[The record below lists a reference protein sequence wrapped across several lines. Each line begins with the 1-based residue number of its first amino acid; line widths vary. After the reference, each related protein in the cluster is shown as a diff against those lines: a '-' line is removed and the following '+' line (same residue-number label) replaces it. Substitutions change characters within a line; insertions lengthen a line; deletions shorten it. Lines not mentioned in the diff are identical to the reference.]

1 MLDMFITGCI
11 WGLGFSVGAATG
23 YAVLFVLGMTLLAI
37 VRRNKEVRNEFPI

>member
-1 MLDMFITGCI
+1 MFDMFIMGCI
-11 WGLGFSVGAATG
+11 WGLGFSLGVIIT